1 MSGIS
6 DKVMPL
12 FQRVGCANYGWGRR
26 FQLALGAGPL
36 KLNWNLTVVEH
47 EPMTRFVDLQTSGP
61 FASWQHVHEFAS
73 EDDHSRV
80 SDTIT
85 FTLPG
90 GIIGRVVAWLVV
102 RRVIQLSFG
111 PRARATR
118 KLLEG

>member
-1 MSGIS
+1 MRQGS
-6 DKVMPL
+6 
-12 FQRVGCANYGWGRR
+12 R